1 MSPLI
6 FILMLISVDL
16 PLPPMRLF
24 GTIRCRSEGA
34 TFPCERGENG
44 AVDDEEVALTHCHIL
59 LFRWKGAPAGGR
71 GQCCIGVRVDW
82 CTKPMTRVANGS
94 GALYHN

>member
-1 MSPLI
+1 MAELNLLNESGQVMPRTGWKVSADSQEL
-6 FILMLISVDL
+6 
-16 PLPPMRLF
+16 
-24 GTIRCRSEGA
+24 G
-34 TFPCERGENG
+34 GENG

-94 GALYHN
+94 GTLYHN